1 MEWPTMP
8 DGSVDWMIVFQAPKV
23 GFLPLM
29 EQADTCEKLREC
41 FLLII
46 DSLFTRGGDA
56 DIRTSYHETAEELFA
71 GESNER
77 ALSGQK
83 VKLRMVMMRVMN
95 DRITRARD
103 HEAMKA
109 NEEAA
114 EGDSRQ
120 AGEDPKAALET

>member
-1 MEWPTMP
+1 MEWPKMP
-8 DGSVDWMIVFQAPKV
+8 DGSVDWMTVFQAPKI

-29 EQADTCEKLREC
+29 EQANTCEKLREC

-46 DSLFTRGGDA
+46 DSLFTRAGDA
-56 DIRTSYHETAEELFA
+56 DICATYHETAEELFA

-83 VKLRMVMMRVMN
+83 IKLRMVMMRVMN

-103 HEAMKA
+103 HEAIKA
-109 NEEAA
+109 NEEVA
-114 EGDSRQ
+114 ECDSRQ
-120 AGEDPKAALET
+120 ADEEPTSALET